1 VVDLTSVKREG
12 KAVEEVIP
20 LGVLVVEVTM
30 RGIG

>member
-1 VVDLTSVKREG
+1 VKREG